1 MSHIIDKINNSV
13 LFFVIYTFVF
23 VLFFKTLQYTLPF
36 ILALIFA
43 IILQKP
49 TKFLIKQFKL
59 KNNIASLISTLLFF
73 TIIIALISFTISDI
87 TTEIIQLGK
96 NAQTYFLNNTYNL
109 NNLYIMIE
117 RFYNNLDP
125 SIISSIKNNL
135 NSSLTQLGNIAFY
148 ISSKLASYIISF
160 ASSIPYLIMVVIFT
174 LLSTYFFTKDM
185 SLKKYKKSNILSSDN
200 ANKFLM
206 VINESKKMLINYLIS
221 YLAIIGL
228 TFIETLIGF
237 FIFKVK
243 YALLL
248 SIISA
253 VFDILPIL
261 GIGAIYLP
269 IFLIY
274 LLCKN
279 YVTAFG
285 ILILYIAVSIIRQI
299 VEPKIISSTL
309 DLNPVSVLAALF
321 IGLKA
326 NGIFGMFFCLFLV
339 VFYNIFKKVNI
350 I

>member
-1 MSHIIDKINNSV
+1 MSDIMDRINNSI
-13 LFFVIYTFVF
+13 LFFMIYSFVF
-23 VLFFKTLQYTLPF
+23 ILFFKTLQYTLPF
-36 ILALIFA
+36 VLALIFA

-49 TKFLIKQFKL
+49 TGFLIRKFKL
-59 KNNIASLISTLLFF
+59 KNTIASLISTLLFF
-73 TIIIALISFTISDI
+73 TIIGVLVSLSISHVTS
-87 TTEIIQLGK
+87 EIIQLGK
-96 NAQTYFLNNTYNL
+96 NVQAYFVNNTYNF
-109 NNLYIMIE
+109 NNLYIMVE

-125 SIISSIKNNL
+125 SIISSIKSNI
-135 NSSLTQLGNIAFY
+135 NSSLTQIGNITVY
-148 ISSKLASYIISF
+148 ISSKLVSYIINL
-160 ASSIPYLIMVVIFT
+160 ASSIPYILMVIMFT
-174 LLSTYFFTKDM
+174 LLSTYFFTKDI
-185 SLKKYKKSNILSSDN
+185 SLQKYKK
-200 ANKFLM
+200 ANTIFNGDSHKFLL
-206 VINESKKMLINYLIS
+206 VVNESKKMLRNYLLS
-221 YLAIIGL
+221 YLTIIGL

-253 VFDILPIL
+253 IFDILPIL

-274 LLCKN
+274 LLSKS

-285 ILILYIAVSIIRQI
+285 ILILYIVVSIIRQI
-299 VEPKIISSTL
+299 VEPKIISSSL

-326 NGIFGMFFCLFLV
+326 NGLFGMFFCLFLI